1 VNKRN
6 RNSKRSMKENGRK
19 GGITKGLLLAAV
31 LILGALA
38 IIIVPHIDLKGVK
51 QKIAA
56 EASTQFNGEVTIAR
70 ASFSLV
76 PWPHFI
82 LKGITIASPE
92 WGAFASEKARIY
104 PRLLPLLRKEVS
116 VKGVFVK
123 RPVLDLVVSD
133 GIIERGKDIFSYV
146 DEKVLRMI
154 PSLKLE
160 GGVINLLRP
169 KEKEPFFTTHGLAGS
184 ISSSRAGKVRLKLRF
199 SCPWAREIALKVAIG
214 AKSDRGRSC
223 SVLARGSGVNVEQA
237 RALILEFLGTNETVR
252 TVFRIIRGGEL
263 SRITFQGQGSTFEEA
278 LDFEQNI
285 KVSGAVTGG
294 SILTPPGPLPLEDVS
309 GEFTIEEAVLR
320 CQDADARLG
329 RTTAKGL
336 TLVVGLIS
344 KREAFHLDGV
354 IDADAADLTHY
365 LPLIIKDE
373 GLRGEIAS
381 FREAE
386 GRGKGRLVLGENVNH
401 IRAQVEVKG
410 FHCSF
415 RHASSPGRISVDGGR
430 LSLKN
435 GKAVWRADSVTWKA
449 LRWSNIQGAVA
460 FEDRGIDITVA
471 KADLCGLRCTGS
483 VYSHAGLITNAFQ
496 FWADKA
502 DLASTLKCLWGKD
515 ARIEGQFL
523 FDADMWA
530 EGKKDPLKEA
540 SQGSLLFISRNG
552 RIYRWT
558 LLSRLF
564 SMLNVI
570 GLFKGNFPD
579 FTQEGFQYNQFVMT
593 GELRDGYLYLN
604 EFVIDGPALKIV
616 GEGRIDISRGEA
628 DIVLLLA
635 PLKTVDTVM
644 RHIPVV
650 GRIVTGKSGTFISVP
665 FSVTG
670 PLDNPKVTLLPPE
683 AVGNGLWG
691 LLKRTLQTPVELFKT
706 LRSQLRGVSP
716 SSVQ

>member
-1 VNKRN
+1 VNKKSRDF
-6 RNSKRSMKENGRK
+6 KRSMEENVHK
-19 GGITKGLLLAAV
+19 GGITKGVLLAAF
-31 LILGALA
+31 LIVVALA
-38 IIIVPHIDLKGVK
+38 IIIVPHIDLKNVK
-51 QKIAA
+51 QKITT
-56 EASTQFNGEVTIAR
+56 EASAQFKGEVTIAR

-76 PWPHFI
+76 PWPHFT
-82 LKGITIASPE
+82 LKGVKIQSPE
-92 WGAFASEKARIY
+92 WGEFVSEEVRIY
-104 PRLLPLLRKEVS
+104 PRLLPLLKKEVS
-116 VKGVFVK
+116 VRSVFVK
-123 RPVLDLVVSD
+123 GPVLDLVVSN

-154 PSLKLE
+154 PSLKME
-160 GGVINLLRP
+160 GGVVNFWRP
-169 KEKEPFFTTHGLAGS
+169 EEKEPFFTTHGLAGS
-184 ISSSRAGKVRLKLRF
+184 ISSSGGGKVRLKLRF
-199 SCPWAREIALKVAIG
+199 SCPWAKELELRVSNRTKD
-214 AKSDRGRSC
+214 AKGRSW
-223 SVLARGSGVNVEQA
+223 SVLARGTGVEIERV
-237 RALILEFLGTNETVR
+237 RALILEFLGKDETVR
-252 TVFRIIRGGEL
+252 TVFSIIQGGEL
-263 SRITFQGQGSTFEEA
+263 SRITFQGEGSTFEEA
-278 LDFEQNI
+278 LDFEQNVKI
-285 KVSGAVTGG
+285 SGAFTEGQ
-294 SILTPPGPLPLEDVS
+294 ILTPPGPLPIAGAS
-309 GEFTIEEAVLR
+309 GQFAIEEAVLR
-320 CQDADARLG
+320 CWATEARLG

-373 GLRGEIAS
+373 GLRREIAS

-386 GRGKGRLVLGENVNH
+386 GRGKGRLVLGENVNY

-483 VYSHAGLITNAFQ
+483 VYSHAGLITNSFQ